1 MRANLRQDK
10 AEGEMLETR
19 KTHLWKCSEPGFCR
33 WLQQECLQ
41 CQHCSLAGYCEEKNP
56 VMIRI
61 FISLHLKGQILK
73 QYVFLCLIQY
83 EATKTLN
90 FFQCSFCA
98 SRQPHDTVVLFALQ
112 QCATDE
118 KK

>member
-1 MRANLRQDK
+1 MSTLLISRLLR
-10 AEGEMLETR
+10 G
-19 KTHLWKCSEPGFCR
+19 
-33 WLQQECLQ
+33 
-41 CQHCSLAGYCEEKNP
+41 KNPP

-98 SRQPHDTVVLFALQ
+98 GRQPHDTVVLFALQ